1 MSSGLDFLTKSPPQ
15 AGGWNVDSSL
25 VPEKKMHLVEIVILS
40 ATLISVGILAP
51 YAVSAAFATLKQSG
65 TSIEYYINGG
75 RWMYQ

>member
-1 MSSGLDFLTKSPPQ
+1 MNSEYGFSTKSPPQ
-15 AGGWNVDSSL
+15 VDAWHVNSSL

-51 YAVSAAFATLKQSG
+51 YAAAAAFDTLKQYG
-65 TSIEYYINGG
+65 TSIESHIIAG